1 MAWKLKFCIMKNIT
15 IIEKEK
21 LPTIR
26 FSKEEVI
33 PEKAA
38 QINRSI
44 NLFRAML
51 LGNIEHCK
59 VNIIFKDQDDILH
72 KVETTIWSVSED
84 YISLKGGKNIPIKAI
99 TAIEF

>member
-1 MAWKLKFCIMKNIT
+1 MKNIPV
-15 IIEKEK
+15 IDKEQ

-33 PEKAA
+33 PERTEQVK
-38 QINRSI
+38 RSV

-59 VNIIFKDQDDILH
+59 VNIIFKDQNNMLH
-72 KVETTIWSVSED
+72 RVETTIWAVLEE
-84 YISLKGGKNIPIKAI
+84 YIILKGGKNIPIKAI
-99 TAIEF
+99 IDIDF